1 MKKVIFKGCA
11 TALVTPFTN
20 DGINFEEL
28 RKLIEFQILE
38 GIDGLVICG
47 TTGESSTMSLAEK
60 KSVID
65 FSVKVANC
73 RVPIIAGT
81 GGNNT
86 ADAVAMS
93 KYAES
98 VGADALLLVTPY
110 YNKTTQKG
118 LIAHFSKIAERVNI
132 PIILYNV
139 PSRTGLNIEPEICLE
154 SSKIPNIVAIKE
166 ASGNISQVAKI
177 ANLCNDELTIYS
189 GNDDQILPILSLG
202 GLGVI
207 SVLSNVYPKF
217 VHELVMDYLTGNWQ
231 KATASQI
238 YSLPLINALFSEV
251 NPIPIKYAL
260 NKIGFNCGIPRLPLI
275 ELSDKN
281 KERIDTLL
289 KETSKIT
296 ILYYAFLLIFLW
308 FLYINSN
315 F

>member
-20 DGINFEEL
+20 AGINFEEL

-47 TTGESSTMSLAEK
+47 TTGESSTMSLGEK

-98 VGADALLLVTPY
+98 VGADGLLLVTPY

-118 LIAHFSKIAERVNI
+118 LIAHFNKIAESVNI

-139 PSRTGLNIEPEICLE
+139 PSRTGLNIEPETCLE
-154 SSKIPNIVAIKE
+154 LSKIPNIVAIKE

-217 VHELVMDYLTGNWQ
+217 VHEMVMDYLTGNWQ

-296 ILYYAFLLIFLW
+296 I
-308 FLYINSN
+308 
-315 F
+315 